1 MFPCNKCG
9 ACCRNLNRSPLYDEM
24 HNGDGI
30 CRYLKGNLCSIYQ
43 DRPLI
48 CRIDDAYRAF
58 FKKEMTL
65 EEYYERNKKACEM
78 LNNQK

>member
-9 ACCRNLNRSPLYDEM
+9 KCCRNLDKSPLYKDM
-24 HNGDGI
+24 HKGDGI
-30 CRYLKGNLCSIYQ
+30 CKYLKGNLCSIYK

-58 FKKEMTL
+58 FKNEMTL
-65 EEYYERNKKACEM
+65 EEYYECNKKACEI
-78 LNNQK
+78 LNKQK